1 MAVIGAFCVSVNRE
15 ICINSQMPG
24 KCATCAQVC
33 PHGVYELDPISGEMN
48 IQNYNTCVGCRI
60 CSEFCPVDAIRINPA
75 EPEYITRYP
84 WTFSAIEEIH
94 YKSQTGE
101 YLLRGFGTYGQTPNF
116 DQITVVPSQISS
128 HAPLDKY
135 REECDLEVVI
145 GADTC
150 EKPMHLKLP
159 FVWAA
164 MSFGALS
171 KEAKMALAIGA
182 AMTGIATNTG
192 EGGLLPEEA
201 YLARGFADPQKS
213 RKEWEPGGSLII
225 QWSTGRWGVSVDYV
239 NSGDAVEVKIGQG
252 AKPGM
257 GGHLLGAKVTD
268 DVARVRGVPKG
279 SDALSPCRYYDVQ
292 SLDDMKHM
300 VAFLRDVTSYQFPIL
315 FKLGPS
321 RPYADVAACIEAGAD
336 AISIDGLVGGTG
348 CSPDIVT
355 QGVGIPTIACLPPA
369 VQALKDYGVHHKVK
383 LIALGGI
390 RNGLDAFKALAMG
403 ADAVGFGSAAEIA
416 LGCRVCY
423 ACHKGNCPYGI
434 TSQKPEFRARLDPVE
449 GGQRLANFIHA
460 TAEEIKILTMLS
472 GHQAVAELTSEDL
485 RAMDLNTAAL
495 TGLKLAG
502 YERPLPI
509 WEAALAPASAAV
521 GGNGK
526 HGKRLEQA
534 TKPGGKP

>member
-1 MAVIGAFCVSVNRE
+1 
-15 ICINSQMPG
+15 
-24 KCATCAQVC
+24 
-33 PHGVYELDPISGEMN
+33 
-48 IQNYNTCVGCRI
+48 
-60 CSEFCPVDAIRINPA
+60 
-75 EPEYITRYP
+75 
-84 WTFSAIEEIH
+84 
-94 YKSQTGE
+94 
-101 YLLRGFGTYGQTPNF
+101 
-116 DQITVVPSQISS
+116 
-128 HAPLDKY
+128 
-135 REECDLEVVI
+135 
-145 GADTC
+145 
-150 EKPMHLKLP
+150 
-159 FVWAA
+159 

-192 EGGLLPEEA
+192 EGGLIPDETWLS
-201 YLARGFADPQKS
+201 RGYAD
-213 RKEWEPGGSLII
+213 KELTHKMWEPGGYLVV
-225 QWSTGRWGVSVDYV
+225 QWSTGRWGVSVDFV
-239 NSGDAVEVKIGQG
+239 NSGDGVEVKIGQG

-257 GGHLLGAKVTD
+257 GGHLLGAKVTKEI
-268 DVARVRGVPKG
+268 AEVRGIPIG

-292 SLDDMKHM
+292 SLEDMKHM
-300 VAFLRDVTSYQFPIL
+300 VEFLRDVTNYQLPIF

-321 RPYADVAACIEAGAD
+321 RPYADVAACIEVGAD

-348 CSPDIVT
+348 CSPDLVT

-416 LGCRVCY
+416 MGCRVCY

-434 TSQKPEFRARLDPVE
+434 TSQKPEMRARLNPIE
-449 GGQRLANFIHA
+449 AGEQLSNFIKA

-472 GHQAVAELTSEDL
+472 GHNRTIDLSTEDL

-502 YERPLPI
+502 YDRPLPM
-509 WEAALAPASAAV
+509 WEN
-521 GGNGK
+521 GNQPV
-526 HGKRLEQA
+526 HSHS
-534 TKPGGKP
+534 